1 MGSSTTTTTNP
12 KYQQEQKKPQRGN
25 VNASQV
31 REGQSLMSQ
40 LKQASSEC
48 TVP

>member
-1 MGSSTTTTTNP
+1 MGSSTTTTTTP
-12 KYQQEQKKPQRGN
+12 KYQQEQNKPQRGN